1 MFVSLYRIMLVDD
14 EEEVRKA
21 IICKMDWE
29 QLGFTVVGDAEN
41 GEDALE
47 KLDQLEP
54 DVVMTDIRMPYMDG
68 LALTSRI
75 REKYPSMKVLVFSG
89 YDDFEYAQ
97 QAIKLGVIEYILKPV
112 NGEELAEILNRV
124 RVSLDEEIEQRRN
137 IDTLREN
144 YLGSLPILRE
154 LFLND
159 LVRRAADVADI
170 TPKLGEYGIDILGAR
185 KWLTAVIH
193 VEQVEQRE
201 EQVFSQHQELIP
213 ISVRS
218 LTEDHLKP
226 YCRFAI
232 FNSMEGITVIAAIDE
247 DNTQTGLINV
257 LNDICKET
265 RRMLEVSITVGVGR
279 SCDTLWEIA
288 RSYQT
293 AVDAL
298 GYRAIVGKGKAIY
311 INDVEPVGRGK
322 LLLDGKGEEELIS
335 AIKFGP
341 ADRIGS
347 VIGDLAARMDGAKVH
362 ARQYQVYMLSI
373 VNCMIRLMQQYDLD
387 INEMFGDHMLYGD
400 ILEGIY
406 RREEFADRL
415 IPIACRMNE
424 AMNRERDNTAKKVIL
439 EAKEYIREHFANPEL
454 SVEMLCRHLHM
465 SPAYFSTMFKKETGQ
480 SYVNYVTEVRL
491 KRAVELL
498 NETDDKTYVI
508 AEKVGYLEQNYFSY
522 VFKKKYGV
530 SPTAYRKC
538 QQP

>member
-265 RRMLEVSITVGVGR
+265 RRMLEVSITAGVGR